1 MVAAERA
8 STTDE
13 ELVTDVMR
21 GCNAQRVTISF
32 VPGNYRKLHD
42 NANDPVMIWYVHY
55 RQR

>member
-55 RQR
+55 RQK